1 MSIRTDMAAESFS
14 QAGGVE
20 KLQGVKVKNK
30 VIENARLEVTDI
42 TIETQEASE
51 KLGRPVGRYTLT
63 ATDST
68 FDMYSDSFRERA
80 EVIAK
85 AIGELCGECER
96 FLAVGLGNY
105 ALTSD
110 AVGPLTAE
118 KIFATRH
125 IKSLAKEIDTD
136 DLGEVTV
143 IQTGVLG
150 NTGIESSEQVKAIAE
165 RVTPQA
171 VIAVDALAC
180 SELSNLGR
188 TIQLCDTGISPG
200 SGVENARKELS
211 LSTLGV
217 KCIAIGV
224 PTVIDLCT
232 AAQHIF
238 GQTAPE
244 SSENIMVAPRTADK
258 LSENCAKLIAMGINR
273 AVHPALSQEDIQNLY
288 TTIVNFLLICMSEIA
303 KTFSENEYSHKFNTP
318 LS

>member
-14 QAGGVE
+14 QAGGAE

-42 TIETQEASE
+42 TIETQEAAE
-51 KLGRPVGRYTLT
+51 KLGRPVGRYITLT

-85 AIGELCGECER
+85 AIGELCGGCER

-143 IQTGVLG
+143 IQPGVLG

-180 SELSNLGR
+180 SEL
-188 TIQLCDTGISPG
+188 
-200 SGVENARKELS
+200 
-211 LSTLGV
+211 
-217 KCIAIGV
+217 
-224 PTVIDLCT
+224 
-232 AAQHIF
+232 
-238 GQTAPE
+238 
-244 SSENIMVAPRTADK
+244 
-258 LSENCAKLIAMGINR
+258 
-273 AVHPALSQEDIQNLY
+273 
-288 TTIVNFLLICMSEIA
+288 
-303 KTFSENEYSHKFNTP
+303 
-318 LS
+318 

>member
-14 QAGGVE
+14 QAGGAE

-30 VIENARLEVTDI
+30 VIENARLKVTDI
-42 TIETQEASE
+42 TIETQEAAE
-51 KLGRPVGRYTLT
+51 KLGRPVGRYITLT

-85 AIGELCGECER
+85 AIRELCGGCER

-143 IQTGVLG
+143 IQPGVLG

-165 RVTPQA
+165 RVRPQA

-188 TIQLCDTGISPG
+188 TIQLCNTGISPG

-244 SSENIMVAPRTADK
+244 SSENCRQTFGKLRKAHCNGHKPCCSPCPVARGHPNSHLLTKDRWYSNLKPVYNNCK
-258 LSENCAKLIAMGINR
+258 LFINMYERNCEN
-273 AVHPALSQEDIQNLY
+273 V
-288 TTIVNFLLICMSEIA
+288 F
-303 KTFSENEYSHKFNTP
+303 
-318 LS
+318 

>member
-14 QAGGVE
+14 QAGGAQ
-20 KLQGVKVKNK
+20 KLEGVKLMQKS
-30 VIENARLEVTDI
+30 IDAARFEVTDI
-42 TIETQEASE
+42 TIETQAAAK
-51 KLGRPVGRYTLT
+51 KLGRPMGRYITLT
-63 ATDST
+63 AADST
-68 FDMYSDSFRERA
+68 FDMYSDCFEERA

-85 AIGELCGECER
+85 AIRELCGGCER
-96 FLAVGLGNY
+96 FLAVGLGNS

-125 IKSLAKEIDTD
+125 IKMLAKELDND
-136 DLGEVTV
+136 ELGEVTV

-165 RVTPQA
+165 RVRPQA

-211 LSTLGV
+211 AATLGV
-217 KCIAIGV
+217 PCIAIGV

-232 AAQHIF
+232 AAEHIF
-238 GQTAPE
+238 GKSAPE
-244 SSENIMVAPRTADK
+244 TSENIMVSPKTADK
-258 LSENCAKLIAMGINR
+258 LSENCSKLIAMGINR
-273 AVHPALSQEDIQNLY
+273 AVHPTLSQEDIQSL
-288 TTIVNFLLICMSEIA
+288 TC
-303 KTFSENEYSHKFNTP
+303 
-318 LS
+318 

>member
-14 QAGGVE
+14 QAGGAE

-42 TIETQEASE
+42 TIETQEAAE
-51 KLGRPVGRYTLT
+51 KLGRPVGRYITLT

-80 EVIAK
+80 K
-85 AIGELCGECER
+85 AIGELCGGCER

-125 IKSLAKEIDTD
+125 IKSLAKELDTD

-188 TIQLCDTGISPG
+188 TIQLCNTGISPG

-244 SSENIMVAPRTADK
+244 SSENIMVAPKTADK

-273 AVHPALSQEDIQNLY
+273 AVHPALSQEDIQAL
-288 TTIVNFLLICMSEIA
+288 TC
-303 KTFSENEYSHKFNTP
+303 
-318 LS
+318 

>member
-1 MSIRTDMAAESFS
+1 M
-14 QAGGVE
+14 
-20 KLQGVKVKNK
+20 KVKNK

-42 TIETQEASE
+42 TIETQEAAE
-51 KLGRPVGRYTLT
+51 KLGRPIGRYITLT

-143 IQTGVLG
+143 IQPGVLG

-188 TIQLCDTGISPG
+188 TIQLCNTGISPG

-244 SSENIMVAPRTADK
+244 SSENIMVAPKTADK

-273 AVHPALSQEDIQNLY
+273 AVHPALSQEDIQTL
-288 TTIVNFLLICMSEIA
+288 TC
-303 KTFSENEYSHKFNTP
+303 
-318 LS
+318 

>member
-14 QAGGVE
+14 QAGGAE

-30 VIENARLEVTDI
+30 VIEDARLEVTDI
-42 TIETQEASE
+42 TIETQEAAE
-51 KLGRPVGRYTLT
+51 KLGRPVGRYITLT

-85 AIGELCGECER
+85 AIKELCGECER

-217 KCIAIGV
+217 KCI
-224 PTVIDLCT
+224 DLCT

-244 SSENIMVAPRTADK
+244 SSENIMVAPKTADK

-273 AVHPALSQEDIQNLY
+273 AVHPALSQEDIQTL
-288 TTIVNFLLICMSEIA
+288 TC
-303 KTFSENEYSHKFNTP
+303 
-318 LS
+318 

>member
-14 QAGGVE
+14 QAGGAE

-42 TIETQEASE
+42 TIETQEAAE
-51 KLGRPVGRYTLT
+51 KLGRPVGRYITLT

-85 AIGELCGECER
+85 AIRELCGGCER

-180 SELSNLGR
+180 SELSNLG
-188 TIQLCDTGISPG
+188 ISPG

-244 SSENIMVAPRTADK
+244 SSENIMVAPKTADK

-273 AVHPALSQEDIQNLY
+273 AVHPALSQEDIQAL
-288 TTIVNFLLICMSEIA
+288 TC
-303 KTFSENEYSHKFNTP
+303 
-318 LS
+318 

>member
-14 QAGGVE
+14 QAGGAE

-42 TIETQEASE
+42 TIETQEAAE
-51 KLGRPVGRYTLT
+51 KLGRPVGRYITLT

-85 AIGELCGECER
+85 AIGELCGGCER
-96 FLAVGLGNY
+96 FLAVG
-105 ALTSD
+105 
-110 AVGPLTAE
+110 
-118 KIFATRH
+118 
-125 IKSLAKEIDTD
+125 
-136 DLGEVTV
+136 
-143 IQTGVLG
+143 LG

-180 SELSNLGR
+180 SELTNLGR
-188 TIQLCDTGISPG
+188 TIQLCNTGISPG

-244 SSENIMVAPRTADK
+244 SSENIMVAPKTADK

-273 AVHPALSQEDIQNLY
+273 AVHPALSQEDIQSL
-288 TTIVNFLLICMSEIA
+288 TC
-303 KTFSENEYSHKFNTP
+303 
-318 LS
+318 

>member
-1 MSIRTDMAAESFS
+1 
-14 QAGGVE
+14 
-20 KLQGVKVKNK
+20 
-30 VIENARLEVTDI
+30 
-42 TIETQEASE
+42 
-51 KLGRPVGRYTLT
+51 LGRPVGRYITLT

-85 AIGELCGECER
+85 AIGELCGGCER

-143 IQTGVLG
+143 IQPGVLG

-171 VIAVDALAC
+171 IIAVDALAC

-188 TIQLCDTGISPG
+188 TIQLCNTGISPG

-244 SSENIMVAPRTADK
+244 SSENIMVAPKTADK

-273 AVHPALSQEDIQNLY
+273 AVHPALSQEDIQTL
-288 TTIVNFLLICMSEIA
+288 TC
-303 KTFSENEYSHKFNTP
+303 
-318 LS
+318 

>member
-1 MSIRTDMAAESFS
+1 MSIRTDIEAESFS
-14 QAGGVE
+14 QAGGAE

-42 TIETQEASE
+42 TIETQEAAE
-51 KLGRPVGRYTLT
+51 KLGRPIGRYITLT

-110 AVGPLTAE
+110 TVGPLTAE

-143 IQTGVLG
+143 IQPGVLG
-150 NTGIESSEQVKAIAE
+150 NTGIES
-165 RVTPQA
+165 
-171 VIAVDALAC
+171 
-180 SELSNLGR
+180 
-188 TIQLCDTGISPG
+188 
-200 SGVENARKELS
+200 
-211 LSTLGV
+211 
-217 KCIAIGV
+217 
-224 PTVIDLCT
+224 
-232 AAQHIF
+232 
-238 GQTAPE
+238 
-244 SSENIMVAPRTADK
+244 
-258 LSENCAKLIAMGINR
+258 
-273 AVHPALSQEDIQNLY
+273 
-288 TTIVNFLLICMSEIA
+288 
-303 KTFSENEYSHKFNTP
+303 
-318 LS
+318 

>member
-14 QAGGVE
+14 QAGGAK
-20 KLQGVKVKNK
+20 KLQGVKVENK
-30 VIENARLEVTDI
+30 VIESARLEVTDI
-42 TIETQEASE
+42 TIETQEAAE
-51 KLGRPVGRYTLT
+51 KLGRPVGRYITLT

-85 AIGELCGECER
+85 AIGELCGGCER

-165 RVTPQA
+165 RVRPQA

-200 SGVENARKELS
+200 SGKSVSVIYFFIGKFCQFLIIDFFCVRFLFLGFGTLINNGSNGGSILFYIIIV
-211 LSTLGV
+211 LIYIIISTN
-217 KCIAIGV
+217 
-224 PTVIDLCT
+224 TRTTCT
-232 AAQHIF
+232 FIMQSKSRQF
-238 GQTAPE
+238 YFY
-244 SSENIMVAPRTADK
+244 SENSFIIPR
-258 LSENCAKLIAMGINR
+258 
-273 AVHPALSQEDIQNLY
+273 V
-288 TTIVNFLLICMSEIA
+288 IVPIRGKFPL
-303 KTFSENEYSHKFNTP
+303 HKFNA
-318 LS
+318 L

>member
-14 QAGGVE
+14 QAGGAE

-30 VIENARLEVTDI
+30 VIESARLEVTDI
-42 TIETQEASE
+42 TIETQEAAE
-51 KLGRPVGRYTLT
+51 KLGRPVGRYITLT

-85 AIGELCGECER
+85 AIRELCGGCER

-171 VIAVDALAC
+171 IIAVDALAC

-188 TIQLCDTGISPG
+188 TIQLCNTGISPG

-238 GQTAPE
+238 WSDST
-244 SSENIMVAPRTADK
+244 
-258 LSENCAKLIAMGINR
+258 
-273 AVHPALSQEDIQNLY
+273 
-288 TTIVNFLLICMSEIA
+288 
-303 KTFSENEYSHKFNTP
+303 
-318 LS
+318 

>member
-14 QAGGVE
+14 QAGGAE

-42 TIETQEASE
+42 TIETQEAAE
-51 KLGRPVGRYTLT
+51 KLGRPVGRYITLT

-85 AIGELCGECER
+85 AIGELCGGCER

-143 IQTGVLG
+143 IQTGVLVNVLRVKQIWHTEDLV
-150 NTGIESSEQVKAIAE
+150 NTCKSLQICSTCYYE
-165 RVTPQA
+165 
-171 VIAVDALAC
+171 VDRTG
-180 SELSNLGR
+180 LS
-188 TIQLCDTGISPG
+188 QLDRFLRGT
-200 SGVENARKELS
+200 
-211 LSTLGV
+211 
-217 KCIAIGV
+217 
-224 PTVIDLCT
+224 
-232 AAQHIF
+232 Q
-238 GQTAPE
+238 
-244 SSENIMVAPRTADK
+244 
-258 LSENCAKLIAMGINR
+258 KLIW
-273 AVHPALSQEDIQNLY
+273 EDLDFI
-288 TTIVNFLLICMSEIA
+288 LIS
-303 KTFSENEYSHKFNTP
+303 
-318 LS
+318 

>member
-1 MSIRTDMAAESFS
+1 MSIRTDIAAESFS
-14 QAGGVE
+14 QAGGAE

-42 TIETQEASE
+42 TIETQEAAE
-51 KLGRPVGRYTLT
+51 KLGRPVGRYITLT

-85 AIGELCGECER
+85 AIGELCGGCER

-125 IKSLAKEIDTD
+125 IKSLAKELDTD

-165 RVTPQA
+165 RVRPQA

-188 TIQLCDTGISPG
+188 TIQLCNTGISPG
-200 SGVENARKELS
+200 RVENARKELS

-244 SSENIMVAPRTADK
+244 SSENIMVAPKTADK

-273 AVHPALSQEDIQNLY
+273 AVHPALSQEDIQTL
-288 TTIVNFLLICMSEIA
+288 TC
-303 KTFSENEYSHKFNTP
+303 
-318 LS
+318 

>member
-14 QAGGVE
+14 QAGGAE

-42 TIETQEASE
+42 TIETQEAAE
-51 KLGRPVGRYTLT
+51 KLGRPVGRYITLT

-68 FDMYSDSFRERA
+68 FDMYSDSFSERA
-80 EVIAK
+80 EIIAK
-85 AIGELCGECER
+85 AIGELCGGCER

-143 IQTGVLG
+143 IQPGVLG

-165 RVTPQA
+165 RVAPQA
-171 VIAVDALAC
+171 IIAVDALAC

-188 TIQLCDTGISPG
+188 TIQLCNHRHF
-200 SGVENARKELS
+200 SGERSRKRTKRAFVFDPRGKVHCHRRANGHRPLH
-211 LSTLGV
+211 
-217 KCIAIGV
+217 C
-224 PTVIDLCT
+224 
-232 AAQHIF
+232 
-238 GQTAPE
+238 
-244 SSENIMVAPRTADK
+244 RTAHFR
-258 LSENCAKLIAMGINR
+258 SGR
-273 AVHPALSQEDIQNLY
+273 
-288 TTIVNFLLICMSEIA
+288 T
-303 KTFSENEYSHKFNTP
+303 
-318 LS
+318 

>member
-14 QAGGVE
+14 QAGGAE

-42 TIETQEASE
+42 TIETQEAAE
-51 KLGRPVGRYTLT
+51 KLGRPVGRYITLT

-85 AIGELCGECER
+85 AIGELCGGCER

-125 IKSLAKEIDTD
+125 IKSLAKEIDT
-136 DLGEVTV
+136 EVTV

-165 RVTPQA
+165 RVRPQA

-188 TIQLCDTGISPG
+188 TIQLCNTGISPG

-244 SSENIMVAPRTADK
+244 SSENIMVAPKTADK

-273 AVHPALSQEDIQNLY
+273 AVHPALSQEDIQTL
-288 TTIVNFLLICMSEIA
+288 TC
-303 KTFSENEYSHKFNTP
+303 
-318 LS
+318 

>member
-14 QAGGVE
+14 QAGGAE

-30 VIENARLEVTDI
+30 VIENARLKVTDI
-42 TIETQEASE
+42 TIETQKAAE
-51 KLGRPVGRYTLT
+51 KLGRPVGRYITLT

-85 AIGELCGECER
+85 AIGELCGGCER

-143 IQTGVLG
+143 IQPGVLG

-165 RVTPQA
+165 RVRPQA

-188 TIQLCDTGISPG
+188 TIQLCNTGISPG

-217 KCIAIGV
+217 KCIAIGA

-238 GQTAPE
+238 GQKAPE
-244 SSENIMVAPRTADK
+244 SSEN
-258 LSENCAKLIAMGINR
+258 C
-273 AVHPALSQEDIQNLY
+273 
-288 TTIVNFLLICMSEIA
+288 
-303 KTFSENEYSHKFNTP
+303 
-318 LS
+318 

>member
-1 MSIRTDMAAESFS
+1 MSIRTDIAAESFS
-14 QAGGVE
+14 QAGGAE

-42 TIETQEASE
+42 TIETQEAAE
-51 KLGRPVGRYTLT
+51 KLGRPIGRYITLT

-136 DLGEVTV
+136 DLEVTV
-143 IQTGVLG
+143 IQPGVLG

-171 VIAVDALAC
+171 IIAVDALAC

-188 TIQLCDTGISPG
+188 TIQLCNTGISPG

-244 SSENIMVAPRTADK
+244 SSENIMVAPKTADK

-273 AVHPALSQEDIQNLY
+273 AVHPALSQEDIQTL
-288 TTIVNFLLICMSEIA
+288 TC
-303 KTFSENEYSHKFNTP
+303 
-318 LS
+318 

>member
-1 MSIRTDMAAESFS
+1 MAAESFS
-14 QAGGVE
+14 QAGGAE

-42 TIETQEASE
+42 TIETQEAAE
-51 KLGRPVGRYTLT
+51 KLGRPVGRYITLT

-85 AIGELCGECER
+85 AIRELCGGCER

-180 SELSNLGR
+180 SELSNLG
-188 TIQLCDTGISPG
+188 ISPG

-244 SSENIMVAPRTADK
+244 SSENIMVAPKTADK

-273 AVHPALSQEDIQNLY
+273 AVHPALSQEDIQAL
-288 TTIVNFLLICMSEIA
+288 TC
-303 KTFSENEYSHKFNTP
+303 
-318 LS
+318 

>member
-14 QAGGVE
+14 QAGGAE

-42 TIETQEASE
+42 TIETQEAAE
-51 KLGRPVGRYTLT
+51 KLGRPVGRYITLT

-85 AIGELCGECER
+85 ALGELCGGCER

-165 RVTPQA
+165 RVRPQA
-171 VIAVDALAC
+171 VIAVDAQRAFKSWQDNTALQHRHF
-180 SELSNLGR
+180 SGKRSRKR
-188 TIQLCDTGISPG
+188 TKRAFAFDPRGKVHCHRRANGHRPLHC
-200 SGVENARKELS
+200 
-211 LSTLGV
+211 
-217 KCIAIGV
+217 
-224 PTVIDLCT
+224 
-232 AAQHIF
+232 
-238 GQTAPE
+238 
-244 SSENIMVAPRTADK
+244 RTAHFWSD
-258 LSENCAKLIAMGINR
+258 S
-273 AVHPALSQEDIQNLY
+273 
-288 TTIVNFLLICMSEIA
+288 T
-303 KTFSENEYSHKFNTP
+303 
-318 LS
+318 